1 MQTQTNKNLRRM
13 FDTRK
18 LVFTALLAAVASV
31 LMLFSFKIPIMPSFI
46 SFDFS
51 DFPAVMA
58 SLTMGP
64 ISGVFVCLVKNIINL
79 FSSMTGGVGELSNFI
94 LSSCLVIPAGIIGR
108 KINTY
113 EVYSK
118 YSSTM
123 PDKGIKGRK
132 ISTYEG
138 AIIGCVI
145 GSVIMAL
152 LSIVSNYYLVYPI
165 YANIMPIEAIINMY
179 KEINPNV
186 NGLLDCLIVFNCPFT
201 LVKGLVASALCMPL
215 YKALR
220 PVFNSYYRQ

>member
-1 MQTQTNKNLRRM
+1 MQTQTTHSAENKARFA

-18 LVFTALLAAVASV
+18 LVFTALLAAISSV
-31 LMLFSFKIPIMPSFI
+31 LMLFSLKLPLMPSFI

-79 FSSMTGGVGELSNFI
+79 FSSNTGGVGELSNFI
-94 LSSCLVIPAGIIGR
+94 LSCCLVVPAGIIGR

-113 EVYSK
+113 K
-118 YSSTM
+118 
-123 PDKGIKGRK
+123 
-132 ISTYEG
+132 G

-145 GSVIMAL
+145 GSVVMAL
-152 LSIVSNYYLVYPI
+152 LSIVSNYFIVYPI
-165 YANIMPIEAIINMY
+165 YENFLPIDAIIGMY
-179 KEINPNV
+179 KAINPNV

-201 LVKGLVASALCMPL
+201 LIKGLIASALCMPL
-215 YKALR
+215 YNVLR
-220 PVFNSYYRQ
+220 PVFNSYYRK